1 MLIADKN
8 RLILHMALSNY
19 ERMIQL
25 AEKIFATR
33 TDPEQLDV
41 DETVIAH
48 LLEIHPST
56 VSEYNEGN
64 GPCVWILVIPTTT
77 ALMQQFLEK
86 KITEKMLYERTPFH
100 TKYEAIY
107 LCSAMVLDEYRGKGI
122 ATRLTVE
129 AVNAIAKEHP
139 IKALFVWPFS
149 KEGDQ
154 LAKKISVLTQLPLFK
169 RSV

>member
-1 MLIADKN
+1 
-8 RLILHMALSNY
+8 MALSNF

-25 AEKIFATR
+25 AEDAFATR
-33 TDPEQLDV
+33 TDPEQVDV

-77 ALMQQFLEK
+77 KLMQEFLEK
-86 KITEKMLYERTPFH
+86 KITEKMLYERTPLH
-100 TKYEAIY
+100 TTYEAIY

-122 ATRLTVE
+122 ATRLTVD
-129 AVNAIAKEHP
+129 AINAIAKENP
-139 IKALFVWPFS
+139 VKALFVWPFS
-149 KEGDQ
+149 KEGDK
-154 LAKKISVLTQLPLFK
+154 LAQKISMLTRLPLLK
-169 RSV
+169 PSV

>member
-1 MLIADKN
+1 
-8 RLILHMALSNY
+8 MALSNY
-19 ERMIQL
+19 QRMIQL

-86 KITEKMLYERTPFH
+86 KITEKMLYERTPLH
-100 TKYEAIY
+100 IKYEAIY

-122 ATRLTVE
+122 ATRLTVD

-139 IKALFVWPFS
+139 IKTLFVWSFS